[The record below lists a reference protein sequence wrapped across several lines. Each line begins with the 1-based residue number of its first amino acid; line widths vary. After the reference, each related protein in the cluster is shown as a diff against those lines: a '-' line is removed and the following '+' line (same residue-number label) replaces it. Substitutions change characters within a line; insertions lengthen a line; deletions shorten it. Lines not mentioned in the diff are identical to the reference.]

1 MFGDERVSAKEISL
15 FLLWL
20 QCQGSAV
27 SETTKLETHVRIC
40 SRVSRKN
47 QYNALWAMNE
57 RAQERC
63 RRVSCTC
70 HVGQK
75 LTPEIPQSSTLNHP
89 IQAKT
94 PKKKWSV
101 QVRTC
106 TDAPIALSKPHIILV
121 SAHVTNLSAIGSAVP
136 EI

>member
-1 MFGDERVSAKEISL
+1 MCDRFYISY
-15 FLLWL
+15 
-20 QCQGSAV
+20 
-27 SETTKLETHVRIC
+27 
-40 SRVSRKN
+40 

-75 LTPEIPQSSTLNHP
+75 LTLEIPQSSTLNHH

-94 PKKKWSV
+94 PKKRWSV

-121 SAHVTNLSAIGSAVP
+121 SAHVTNLSAISSAVP
-136 EI
+136 KI